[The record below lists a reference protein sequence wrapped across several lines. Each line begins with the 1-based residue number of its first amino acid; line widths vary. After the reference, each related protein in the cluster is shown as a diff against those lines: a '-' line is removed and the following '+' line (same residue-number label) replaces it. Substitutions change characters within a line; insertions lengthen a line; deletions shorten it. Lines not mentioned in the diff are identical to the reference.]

1 MTAMTATP
9 TSALPTPASSASST
23 TSATQPQKNMY
34 KVGDFV
40 YFENSAANPYL
51 IRRIEEIIKSDQGV
65 NIKTQSFSRRR
76 DIPTSLIQLADK
88 HVRELEEELYESQ
101 WPDLEELEKHQLHH
115 RELYMTRPSGV
126 ELLPATQ
133 IRGKC
138 DVLLLGPTDQ
148 MVPDYLGSE
157 SNYFYT
163 LVYDQS
169 QRTVVTD
176 RGDIRSGPG
185 YQVDIPE
192 TLTAEQRKNFDDS
205 RDLSKLETLV
215 YDTNRLEE
223 PNANISETDLDRFL
237 TTAKSV
243 GTFARALDAT
253 ASTVQPILTVAASMA
268 ARDCTTQWAMDS
280 MHDAGY
286 ELGEALRRLVTKEGP
301 VLVRDQLESWSPSE
315 AQLFEDG
322 IDRYGKEF
330 GLIRNELLP
339 WKSHASIIEFY
350 YMWKASDRY
359 LAYKRTKATDQE
371 KKLKQVYIPP
381 LSKPSS
387 NKLTSDQLNGVNR
400 PCEGCCTLES
410 ENWYTWGPTTLT
422 CRLCDA
428 CWEYWKKYGG
438 LKMPQ
443 AQRIELMA
451 KQQKKVPGQN
461 DEKKTSLRA
470 STQMNTILKEQDRE
484 ASEIEKRKRLE
495 EKQAQAAAQAN
506 KNGSGGGGD
515 NGKSPVRS
523 SFAFV
528 RTEAVKQLRNAC
540 DVDAKKLARNP
551 TEPNGTS
558 DDTVGKAVSETN
570 GDAGAE
576 KRAADEQQMDTGE
589 GGSDAKKQKM
599 DEAAAKED
607 AGEKVASP
615 VENGVAEG
623 KDVEAAS

>member
-1 MTAMTATP
+1 MTAVASPITATP
-9 TSALPTPASSASST
+9 AAPLKNGISSPQN
-23 TSATQPQKNMY
+23 TQNMY

-51 IRRIEEIIKSDQGV
+51 IRRIEEIIRTDNEVKV
-65 NIKTQSFSRRR
+65 KTQSFSRRR

-126 ELLPATQ
+126 DLLPATQ

-138 DVLLLGPTDQ
+138 EVLLLGPTDSL
-148 MVPDYLGSE
+148 VGDYLGDCN
-157 SNYFYT
+157 NYFYT

-192 TLTAEQRKNFDDS
+192 TLTDEQREQFEDD
-205 RDLSKLETLV
+205 RDLAKLETLV
-215 YDTNRLEE
+215 YDCSQLE
-223 PNANISETDLDRFL
+223 NDACNVNETDLDRFL

-253 ASTVQPILTVAASMA
+253 SSTVQPILTVAASMA

-280 MHDAGY
+280 MHESGY
-286 ELGEALRRLVTKEGP
+286 DLGEAVRKLVTKEGP

-371 KKLKQVYIPP
+371 KKLKQIYIPP
-381 LSKPSS
+381 LAQPSS
-387 NKLTSDQLNGVNR
+387 NKLTVEQLTGVNR
-400 PCEGCCTLES
+400 PCEGCCTLDS
-410 ENWYTWGPTTLT
+410 ENWYTWGPSTLS
-422 CRLCDA
+422 CRLCDN
-428 CWEYWKKYGG
+428 CWDYWKKYGG

-451 KQQKKVPGQN
+451 KQQKKIPGQN

-470 STQMNTILKEQDRE
+470 STQLNTIQKEQDRE
-484 ASEIEKRKRLE
+484 ASELEKKKRAE
-495 EKQAQAAAQAN
+495 DKAAKELAHKDQN
-506 KNGSGGGGD
+506 GVVGKN
-515 NGKSPVRS
+515 PVRS

-528 RTEAVKQLRNAC
+528 KTDAVKQLRAAC
-540 DVDAKKLARNP
+540 EVDTKKLARNP
-551 TEPNGTS
+551 NESTGV
-558 DDTVGKAVSETN
+558 DSETVSNAVHSTTDTPAESTEN
-570 GDAGAE
+570 GD
-576 KRAADEQQMDTGE
+576 MDTGE
-589 GGSDAKKQKM
+589 PSEAKKPKM
-599 DEAAAKED
+599 DDEAV
-607 AGEKVASP
+607 VAS
-615 VENGVAEG
+615 
-623 KDVEAAS
+623 S

>member
-1 MTAMTATP
+1 MTAVASPITATP
-9 TSALPTPASSASST
+9 AAPLKNGISSPQN
-23 TSATQPQKNMY
+23 TQNMY

-51 IRRIEEIIKSDQGV
+51 IRRIEEIIRTDNEVKV
-65 NIKTQSFSRRR
+65 KTQSFSRRR

-126 ELLPATQ
+126 DLLPATQ

-138 DVLLLGPTDQ
+138 EVLLLGPTDSL
-148 MVPDYLGSE
+148 VGDYLGDCN
-157 SNYFYT
+157 NYFYT

-192 TLTAEQRKNFDDS
+192 TLSDEQREQFEDD
-205 RDLSKLETLV
+205 RDLAKLETLV
-215 YDTNRLEE
+215 YDCSQLENE
-223 PNANISETDLDRFL
+223 ACNVNETDLDRFL

-253 ASTVQPILTVAASMA
+253 SSTVQPILTVAASMA

-280 MHDAGY
+280 MHEAGY
-286 ELGEALRRLVTKEGP
+286 DLGEAVRKLVTKEGP

-371 KKLKQVYIPP
+371 KKLKQIYIPP
-381 LSKPSS
+381 LAQPSS
-387 NKLTSDQLNGVNR
+387 NKLTVEQLTGVNR
-400 PCEGCCTLES
+400 PCEGCCTLDS
-410 ENWYTWGPTTLT
+410 ENWYTWGPSTLS
-422 CRLCDA
+422 CRLCDN
-428 CWEYWKKYGG
+428 CWDYWKKYGG

-451 KQQKKVPGQN
+451 KQQKKIPGQN

-470 STQMNTILKEQDRE
+470 STQLNTIQKEQDRE
-484 ASEIEKRKRLE
+484 ASELEKKKRAE
-495 EKQAQAAAQAN
+495 EKAAKELAHKDQN
-506 KNGSGGGGD
+506 GVVGKN
-515 NGKSPVRS
+515 P
-523 SFAFV
+523 
-528 RTEAVKQLRNAC
+528 E
-540 DVDAKKLARNP
+540 VDTKKLARNP
-551 TEPNGTS
+551 NESNGV
-558 DDTVGKAVSETN
+558 DSETVSNAVHSTTDTPAESTEN
-570 GDAGAE
+570 GD
-576 KRAADEQQMDTGE
+576 MDTGE
-589 GGSDAKKQKM
+589 PSEAKKPKM
-599 DEAAAKED
+599 DDAAV
-607 AGEKVASP
+607 VAS
-615 VENGVAEG
+615 
-623 KDVEAAS
+623 S